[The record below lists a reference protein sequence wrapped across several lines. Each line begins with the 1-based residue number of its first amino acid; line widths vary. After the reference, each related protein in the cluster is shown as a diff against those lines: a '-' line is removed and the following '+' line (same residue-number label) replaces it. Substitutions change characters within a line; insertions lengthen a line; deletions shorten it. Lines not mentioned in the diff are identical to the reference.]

1 MLKPS
6 HMNQEKTPLA
16 FEVPDGREATGG
28 LDLTVAEQ
36 HELGVAYF
44 GMENSWIKLH
54 RKILEN
60 WVFKQRP
67 EYLKIWVYILIAA
80 NWKPSKA
87 LVNGQFVTIER
98 GEMLTSYRSLAQ
110 GAGTTVQI
118 VKTFL
123 KYAEND
129 GMISVKSNT
138 GATRLKIL
146 NYDDLQGRE
155 NNDQHTVNTR
165 LTHDQHTP
173 NTIIRSKEY
182 KEGKKER
189 IKEEQI
195 DSVSMRSRAFTPP
208 SFEEVEAF
216 FTSLFR
222 HDLAQPYFDYYTSNG
237 WRVGKNPMKNW
248 QSAARNWIRNEAKYK
263 QSQGSSNAQPRRGDR
278 ERTDTETYYEQLA
291 NIAVKSVRQRSGTD
305 GMVHKVIGQI
315 EQSAGLAIGA
325 EQSRSDTGGTTLP

>member
-1 MLKPS
+1 MIDNQNNTTQTLKDF
-6 HMNQEKTPLA
+6 HVREDVDGYIMTEVDQLA
-16 FEVPDGREATGG
+16 SGFPIYTMDK
-28 LDLTVAEQ
+28 
-36 HELGVAYF
+36 
-44 GMENSWIKLH
+44 SWIKLY
-54 RKILEN
+54 RKM
-60 WVFKQRP
+60 QDH
-67 EYLKIWVYILIAA
+67 WVYKNPNYTNIWLAILWGT
-80 NWKPSKA
+80 NWKQSKV
-87 LVNGQFVTIER
+87 LVHGKLVIVER
-98 GEMLTSYRSLAQ
+98 GEILTSIRTLAQ
-110 GAGTTVQI
+110 QSHTSEKSVRN
-118 VKTFL
+118 FL
-123 KYAEND
+123 KHAEVD
-129 GMISVKSNT
+129 GMILPKKGT
-138 GATRLKIL
+138 AATHFIVL
-146 NYDDLQGRE
+146 NYNDLQEQQSTEG
-155 NNDQHTVNTR
+155 HTEGTAR
-165 LTHDQHTP
+165 AQQGHYHKKL
-173 NTIIRSKEY
+173 RSKE
-182 KEGKKER
+182 GKN
-189 IKEEQI
+189 IEQT

>member
-1 MLKPS
+1 MIDNQNNTTQTLKDF
-6 HMNQEKTPLA
+6 HVREDVDGYIMTEVDQLA
-16 FEVPDGREATGG
+16 SGFPIYTMDK
-28 LDLTVAEQ
+28 
-36 HELGVAYF
+36 
-44 GMENSWIKLH
+44 SWIKLY
-54 RKILEN
+54 RKM
-60 WVFKQRP
+60 QDH
-67 EYLKIWVYILIAA
+67 WVYKNPNYTNIWLAILWGT
-80 NWKPSKA
+80 NWKQSKV
-87 LVNGQFVTIER
+87 LVHGKLVIVER
-98 GEMLTSYRSLAQ
+98 GEILTSIRTLAQ
-110 GAGTTVQI
+110 QSHTSEKSVRN
-118 VKTFL
+118 FL
-123 KYAEND
+123 KHAEVD
-129 GMISVKSNT
+129 GMILPKKGT
-138 GATRLKIL
+138 AATHFIVL
-146 NYDDLQGRE
+146 NYNDLQEQQSTEG
-155 NNDQHTVNTR
+155 HTEGTAR
-165 LTHDQHTP
+165 AQQGHYHKKL
-173 NTIIRSKEY
+173 RSKE
-182 KEGKKER
+182 GKN
-189 IKEEQI
+189 IEQT

-222 HDLAQPYFDYYTSNG
+222 NDLAQPYFDYYTSNG

>member
-98 GEMLTSYRSLAQ
+98 GEMLTSYRSLAE

-138 GATRLKIL
+138 AATRLKIL
-146 NYDDLQGRE
+146 NYEDLQGRE
-155 NNDQHTVNTR
+155 NNDQHTPNTR

-189 IKEEQI
+189 IEEVKE
-195 DSVSMRSRAFTPP
+195 DSVSMRSRAFTRP
-208 SFEEVEAF
+208 SLQEILGYFIELGSTADEANKF
-216 FTSLFR
+216 FD
-222 HDLAQPYFDYYTSNG
+222 HYTANG
-237 WRVGKNPMKNW
+237 WKVGKNAMKDW
-248 QSAARNWIRNEAKYK
+248 KATARNWNRN
-263 QSQGSSNAQPRRGDR
+263 SNNYNKPTGRTNGTGQKGDR
-278 ERTDTETYYEQLA
+278 GRYDSLEYANQLA
-291 NIAVKSVRQRSGTD
+291 QLGNRGLPDKPVKPTYLVGDSVPRLAPVTGYIDSSRTSG
-305 GMVHKVIGQI
+305 
-315 EQSAGLAIGA
+315 
-325 EQSRSDTGGTTLP
+325 SDPDEAQ